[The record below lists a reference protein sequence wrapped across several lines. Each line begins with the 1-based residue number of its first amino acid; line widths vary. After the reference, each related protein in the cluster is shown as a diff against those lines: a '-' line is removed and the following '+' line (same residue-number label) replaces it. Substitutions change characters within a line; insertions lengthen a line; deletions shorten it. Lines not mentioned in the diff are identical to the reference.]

1 VDDDPDRDPVGAP
14 RQSRTV
20 TQRRRRPRKDTR
32 ARVLA
37 VLTPEVMTITRIADL
52 AGIPGR
58 ERKEVALAALRRLER
73 DGLAVRVMGWR
84 EPRWRAA
91 SAQSETR

>member
-1 VDDDPDRDPVGAP
+1 MTRGP
-14 RQSRTV
+14 
-20 TQRRRRPRKDTR
+20 RPRKDTR

-37 VLTPEVMTITRIADL
+37 VLTPEVMTSTRIAEL
-52 AGIPGR
+52 AGGPGR
-58 ERKEVALAALRRLER
+58 KKKEVTLAALQRLER

-91 SAQSETR
+91 SAQSEAE